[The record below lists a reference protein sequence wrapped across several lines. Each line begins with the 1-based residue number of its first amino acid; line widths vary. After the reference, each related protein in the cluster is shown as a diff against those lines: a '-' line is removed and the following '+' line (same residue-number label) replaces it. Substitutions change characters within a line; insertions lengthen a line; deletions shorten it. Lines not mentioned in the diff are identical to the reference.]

1 MAAQAAA
8 EGAEEEL
15 KAARAAEAADDQ
27 EEKQLR
33 DARKRAEQRAA
44 DAARAR
50 SKLESECAFSKMDL
64 VCPAPPAACV
74 TCPSAAR
81 RAVIAPGGVQAAVQ
95 RHAQSLLCRW
105 GWGAAGWQVYRP
117 RI

>member
-8 EGAEEEL
+8 DGAEEEL

-44 DAARAR
+44 DAARAK
-50 SKLESECAFSKMDL
+50 SKLEYECAFLTS
-64 VCPAPPAACV
+64 VQCAPRPLRLASC
-74 TCPSAAR
+74 
-81 RAVIAPGGVQAAVQ
+81 APM
-95 RHAQSLLCRW
+95 L
-105 GWGAAGWQVYRP
+105 
-117 RI
+117 